1 MAIWLTSTELLAER
15 QDVNT
20 DMSFPLILRSPEL
33 RVTGSLGKPAPNSGH
48 LPLLGRSGR
57 WVTWVHSE
65 YRKQWGGWGRKDSD
79 LLGGVAGAQASGLE
93 EAA

>member
-1 MAIWLTSTELLAER
+1 M
-15 QDVNT
+15 
-20 DMSFPLILRSPEL
+20 
-33 RVTGSLGKPAPNSGH
+33 TGSLGKPVPNSGH

-65 YRKQWGGWGRKDSD
+65 YRKQRGGWGRKDSD
-79 LLGGVAGAQASGLE
+79 LLGGVTRAEASDLK